1 MKDRWPQLSVA
12 QTRLKRILQSS
23 LGQPNHPFFA
33 FFVVSLMP
41 TSLLFDFLSYL
52 THDASFVQAALY
64 TMAVGLVAALLA
76 IPTGLAQYV
85 DIDRRIPARRVAAA
99 HMRLNFLVTA
109 LFAANLTWRLFL
121 TPAARTP
128 AGAFVLSLLGVV
140 LLMRSG
146 HLGGKLVYT
155 YGIGRRKM

>member
-1 MKDRWPQLSVA
+1 MKDRWPQLNVA
-12 QTRLKRILQSS
+12 QARLKRILQSS

-33 FFVVSLMP
+33 FFMVSLMP
-41 TSLLFDFLSYL
+41 TSLLFDFLSYV
-52 THDASFVQAALY
+52 TRNASFVQAALY
-64 TMAVGLVAALLA
+64 TMAVGLAAALLA

-99 HMRLNFLVTA
+99 HMRLNFLVTV
-109 LFAANLTWRLFL
+109 LFAANLAWRLSL
-121 TPAARTP
+121 TPAAHTP
-128 AGAFVLSLLGVV
+128 TGPFVLSLFGVA

-146 HLGGKLVYT
+146 HLGGQLVYT